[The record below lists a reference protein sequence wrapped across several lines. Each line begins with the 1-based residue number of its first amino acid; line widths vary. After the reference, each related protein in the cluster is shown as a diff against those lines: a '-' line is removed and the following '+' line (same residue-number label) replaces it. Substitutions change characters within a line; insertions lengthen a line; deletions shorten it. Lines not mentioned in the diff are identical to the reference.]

1 MCFNIWDV
9 RHRLRCWSDYWL
21 AVVLLIRLKCVNY
34 STIIFLFVLWNLGSE
49 KMRIWW
55 KALFSLSDAPKTK
68 AVCYKMYVKR
78 QFWWNTP
85 KKQGLHPTSEN
96 ERTKLVHGLSVLPP
110 HALFIMVCSWTK
122 MFGLVAL
129 TTQGCIAHSASIKR
143 VFFPSCLNVAHGLL
157 FFRYCSKVWKF
168 KINSNLPTSAG
179 EILQS
184 W

>member
-1 MCFNIWDV
+1 MLVRLLTCSCFIDKIKMCQLFN
-9 RHRLRCWSDYWL
+9 Y
-21 AVVLLIRLKCVNY
+21 Y
-34 STIIFLFVLWNLGSE
+34 FFVCLVKFGKWKNAHQTPE
-49 KMRIWW
+49 WW

-110 HALFIMVCSWTK
+110 HASFIMVCSWTK